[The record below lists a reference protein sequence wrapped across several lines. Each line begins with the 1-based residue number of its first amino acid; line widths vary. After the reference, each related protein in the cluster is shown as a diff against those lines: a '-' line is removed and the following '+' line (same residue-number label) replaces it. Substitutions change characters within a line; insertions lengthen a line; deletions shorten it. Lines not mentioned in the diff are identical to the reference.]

1 MPGVETNAPGAASPE
16 EVVVLPITLIVPTYN
31 EESGIEQFMRRW
43 QDLNARPER
52 MLIMDDS
59 RDRTPEIV
67 TTISREMP
75 WVECHHSKTRL
86 GLSGSVEAGVRL
98 AKSDWISVM
107 DGDGQH
113 PHEAWI
119 KGATATTKGDLVA
132 MRRTTHYGRIEG
144 LSWPRTMFSVGC
156 RLLAQVIL
164 PRSRSAHDPLSGFF
178 FCRRAIWPG
187 DSSPLAWKI
196 LLEVL
201 VKADWHELIEIE
213 YTFAPR
219 SSGVSKASFNVGVGY
234 MRQVWRLWKWERERR
249 RVRN

>member
-1 MPGVETNAPGAASPE
+1 MSVVEKGASKSLVPE
-16 EVVVLPITLIVPTYN
+16 EAIVLPITLIVPTYN
-31 EESGIEQFMRRW
+31 EESGIEQFIKRW
-43 QDLNARPER
+43 QTVKAHPER

-59 RDRTPEIV
+59 HDRTPEIV
-67 TTISREMP
+67 TAASQEMP
-75 WVECHHSKTRL
+75 WVECHHSDSRL

-98 AKSDWISVM
+98 AQSEWVSVM

-113 PHEAWI
+113 PHEAWV
-119 KGATATTKGDLVA
+119 KGALAATKGDLVV
-132 MRRTTHYGRIEG
+132 MRRTSRHGRIEG

-156 RLLAQVIL
+156 RILAQVAL
-164 PRSRSAHDPLSGFF
+164 PRSRVVHDPLGGFF

-201 VKADWHELIEIE
+201 VKAEWRELTEIE

-219 SSGVSKASFNVGVGY
+219 SSGVSKASFKIGMGYVG
-234 MRQVWRLWKWERERR
+234 QVWRLWRWQREAE
-249 RVRN
+249 RVRS